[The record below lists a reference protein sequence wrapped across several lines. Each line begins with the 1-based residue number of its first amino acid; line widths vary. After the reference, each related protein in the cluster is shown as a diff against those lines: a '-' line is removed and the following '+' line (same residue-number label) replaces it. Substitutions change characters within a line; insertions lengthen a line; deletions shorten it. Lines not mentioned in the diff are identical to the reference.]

1 MSDLIPSHVDGYK
14 ALSVVPDLSETLPA
28 DIREGIARRRLV
40 ATGHPCPCGAAP
52 VRLNRAQRRRIAAQR
67 RTGTAAP
74 VVRLAVVHEDDCP
87 AADDVLAELANRHGL
102 TLRRWL

>member
-1 MSDLIPSHVDGYK
+1 MSDLIRSHVDGHN
-14 ALSVVPDLSETLPA
+14 ALSVVPDLTEDLPP

-52 VRLNRAQRRRIAAQR
+52 VRLNRAQRRRITAQR
-67 RTGTAAP
+67 RTGRTE

-87 AADDVLAELANRHGL
+87 AADDVLNALANRHGL
-102 TLRRWL
+102 TLRRWM

>member
-1 MSDLIPSHVDGYK
+1 MSDLIRSQVDGHH

-28 DIREGIARRRLV
+28 PIREGIARRRLV

-52 VRLNRAQRRRIAAQR
+52 IRLNRTHRRRIAAQR
-67 RTGTAAP
+67 RTGTTTP

-87 AADDVLAELANRHGL
+87 AADDVLNALATRHGL
-102 TLRRWL
+102 TPTRWT

>member
-14 ALSVVPDLSETLPA
+14 ALSVVPDLTENLPPE
-28 DIREGIARRRLV
+28 IREGIARRRLV

-67 RTGTAAP
+67 RHGNTDVIRVP
-74 VVRLAVVHEDDCP
+74 VIHEDDCP
-87 AADDVLAELANRHGL
+87 AADDVLNALANRHGI
-102 TLRRWL
+102 TLRRWM